1 MIVVTVG
8 TNEARFDRLLRTVQD
23 LELEEDLIV
32 QYGSCDV
39 RPFPATLHQ
48 ELAYQDLVD
57 LIRAARA
64 VVAHAGAGIVLTA
77 LANGKR
83 PIVLPRLKRYGEA
96 VDDHQLHFGRKL
108 AARGLLTLIEDGD
121 GLREALANDASC
133 SSVAINPDPLLI
145 DDLRSQINEAVGSLG
160 RSGGLTVAA

>member
-1 MIVVTVG
+1 MILVTVG

-23 LELEEDLIV
+23 LELKEELIV
-32 QYGSCDV
+32 QYGSCNL
-39 RPFPATLHQ
+39 RLSPATLHQ

-57 LIRAARA
+57 LIDAARA

-83 PIVLPRLKRYGEA
+83 PIVLPRLKQYGEA

-108 AARGLLTLIEDGD
+108 AARGLLTLIEDGE
-121 GLREALANDASC
+121 GLREALANDARC
-133 SSVAINPDPLLI
+133 RSVAINPDPSLI
-145 DDLRSQINEAVGSLG
+145 DDLRSQINDAIGSRG
-160 RSGGLTVAA
+160 RHGGLTVAA